1 MKIKFIKTL
10 GTNQKG
16 KISDIDSKIAKY
28 LVEKVGIAEYAN
40 NQQTIKKEIKKIIVE
55 EKTEKVL
62 IADTN
67 KRSRGRPSKKNYDT
81 KVLTPKNG

>member
-28 LVEKVGIAEYAN
+28 LVEKVGIAEYADK
-40 NQQTIKKEIKKIIVE
+40 QETIKKEIKKAIVE
-55 EKTEKVL
+55 ENTYKGLTANTK
-62 IADTN
+62 
-67 KRSRGRPSKKNYDT
+67 KRGRGRPSKKNYDT